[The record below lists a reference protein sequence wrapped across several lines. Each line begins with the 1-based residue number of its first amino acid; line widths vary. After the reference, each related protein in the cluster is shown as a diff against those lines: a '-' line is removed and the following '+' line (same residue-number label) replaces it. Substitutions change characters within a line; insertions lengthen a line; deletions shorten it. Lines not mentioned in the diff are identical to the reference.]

1 MTDSVSP
8 LRYQS
13 QPVNDEIR
21 NVKILIV
28 EDDKTTR
35 DFLQQALTE
44 QGYLAEVAEDG
55 QDGLFQAMELN
66 FDLIILDR
74 MLPKM
79 DGLTVLQA
87 LRSSGRSVPVLILSA
102 LDSVDERVKGLKQ
115 GGDDYLVKPFALA
128 ELLARVEILIRR
140 TESASLTQQVTE
152 LVMKNLKLDLLSHK
166 LFVHQQE
173 IELQPKEFQLLK
185 YLLEH
190 PGQVVT
196 RTMLFEAVW
205 NYQFDPQTNV
215 IDVHVARLRKK
226 LAATGCLVE
235 IETVRGVGYRLSS
248 D

>member
-1 MTDSVSP
+1 M
-8 LRYQS
+8 
-13 QPVNDEIR
+13 
-21 NVKILIV
+21 KILIV

-35 DFLQQALTE
+35 EFLQKALTE
-44 QGYLAEVAEDG
+44 QGYAVEVAADG
-55 QDGLFQAMELN
+55 QDGLFQAMELY

-87 LRSSGRSVPVLILSA
+87 LRSTGKTVPVLILSA

-140 TESASLTQQVTE
+140 TETASQTQQITE
-152 LVMKNLKLDLLSHK
+152 LTMKNLKLDLLSHK
-166 LFVHQQE
+166 LFIQQQE
-173 IELQPKEFQLLK
+173 VELQPKEFQLLK

-190 PGQVVT
+190 PDQVVT

-226 LAATGCLVE
+226 LAAVNCLAE
-235 IETVRGVGYRLSS
+235 IDTVRGVGYRISAG
-248 D
+248 

>member
-1 MTDSVSP
+1 M
-8 LRYQS
+8 
-13 QPVNDEIR
+13 
-21 NVKILIV
+21 KILIV

-35 DFLQQALTE
+35 EFLQKALTE
-44 QGYLAEVAEDG
+44 QGYAVEVAADG
-55 QDGLFQAMELN
+55 QDGLFQAMELH

-87 LRSSGRSVPVLILSA
+87 LRSSGKAVPVLILSA

-140 TESASLTQQVTE
+140 TETASQTQQITE
-152 LVMKNLKLDLLSHK
+152 LTMRNLKLDLLSHK
-166 LFVHQQE
+166 LFIQQQE
-173 IELQPKEFQLLK
+173 VELQPKEFQLLK

-190 PGQVVT
+190 PDQVVT

-226 LAATGCLVE
+226 LAAVNCLAE
-235 IETVRGVGYRLSS
+235 IDTVRGVGYRISAG
-248 D
+248 

>member
-1 MTDSVSP
+1 M
-8 LRYQS
+8 
-13 QPVNDEIR
+13 
-21 NVKILIV
+21 KILIV

-35 DFLQQALTE
+35 EFLQKALTE
-44 QGYLAEVAEDG
+44 QGYAVEVAADG
-55 QDGLFQAMELN
+55 QDGLFQAMELH

-87 LRSSGRSVPVLILSA
+87 LRSSGKAVPVLILSA

-140 TESASLTQQVTE
+140 TETASQTQQITE
-152 LVMKNLKLDLLSHK
+152 LTMKNLKLDLLSHK
-166 LFVHQQE
+166 LFIQQQE
-173 IELQPKEFQLLK
+173 VELQPKEFQLLK

-190 PGQVVT
+190 PDQVVT

-226 LAATGCLVE
+226 LAAVNCLAE
-235 IETVRGVGYRLSS
+235 IDTVRGVGYRISAG
-248 D
+248 

>member
-1 MTDSVSP
+1 M
-8 LRYQS
+8 
-13 QPVNDEIR
+13 
-21 NVKILIV
+21 KILVV

-35 DFLQQALTE
+35 EFLQQALTE
-44 QGYLAEVAEDG
+44 QGYLVEVAADG
-55 QDGLFQAMELN
+55 QDGLFQAMELE

-87 LRSSGRSVPVLILSA
+87 LRSSERSVPVLILSA

-140 TESASLTQQVTE
+140 NDVSSSAQQVTE
-152 LVMKNLKLDLLSHK
+152 LVLKNLKLDLLSHK
-166 LFVHQQE
+166 LVVQDDE

-190 PGQVVT
+190 QNQVVT

-226 LAATGCLVE
+226 LAAAGCVAE
-235 IETVRGVGYRLSS
+235 IDTVRGVGYRLSS